1 MTMYE
6 MKATNVNT
14 NTKMGVLVKMMLL
27 NDHFHDNDTAY
38 ICDDKVFS
46 SVGSLSEY
54 LGGEY
59 MDLGNSCWESV
70 KVIGYDGEIMT
81 GLEMLDRA

>member
-1 MTMYE
+1 MYE
-6 MKATNVNT
+6 MKATIVNT
-14 NTKMGVLVKMMLL
+14 NTKTGMVVKMLLL
-27 NDHFHDNDTAY
+27 NDHFHDNDMVY
-38 ICDDKVFS
+38 ICDEKVFS

-59 MDLGNSCWESV
+59 MDLGSSCWESV
-70 KVIGYDGEIMT
+70 KVVGYDGEIMT